1 MEDKTKLLS
10 LLHVRSTYSPSD
22 WATFDA
28 REMMGCSERSK
39 KALIFHGKCVRMSG
53 KEYGRLIDFDS
64 KLLHSGETIGY
75 PRARAVVCMQGHIAS
90 GLRKIVDSIVD
101 GAPHSG
107 NLKWTELVSE
117 RPHNSASGTRCG
129 AYDNQGLVG
138 PPRCVGHQL
147 GGQGNASINP
157 GESDI

>member
-1 MEDKTKLLS
+1 
-10 LLHVRSTYSPSD
+10 
-22 WATFDA
+22 
-28 REMMGCSERSK
+28 
-39 KALIFHGKCVRMSG
+39 MSG